1 MSQLFTWENAGA
13 LITLIALEITLGIDN
28 IVFIAIITGRLP
40 EKIRNQARRIGLIG
54 AMGTRVVLLL
64 GIAWVMRLVQ
74 PLFSV
79 MGHAVSGRDLIL
91 IIGGLF
97 LVGKATFEIHDK
109 IEGPP
114 EHHAGAAHEA
124 ANFRGAVVQIMIL
137 DIIFSLDSVI
147 TAVGMS
153 SSIPVMV
160 AAIVAAV
167 GVMMFFAGSV
177 SDFIEHHPTMKMLA
191 LSFLILIGVVLVA
204 EGFGR
209 HIPRGYIYFS
219 MAFSLLVEMLNI
231 RVRKIETVAKP
242 REMGAR

>member
-1 MSQLFTWENAGA
+1 MSLLFTWENALA
-13 LITLIALEITLGIDN
+13 LLTLIALEITLGIDN

-40 EKIRNQARRIGLIG
+40 AKMRNRARKIGLVG
-54 AMGTRVVLLL
+54 AMVTRILLLL
-64 GIAWVMRLVQ
+64 GITWVMGLVK
-74 PLFSV
+74 PLFAV
-79 MGHAVSGRDLIL
+79 MEHPVSGRDLIL
-91 IIGGLF
+91 VIGGLF

-124 ANFRGAVVQIMIL
+124 ASFRGAVIQIMLL

-167 GVMMFFAGSV
+167 GVMMFFAAAV
-177 SDFIEHHPTMKMLA
+177 SEFIEHHPTMKMLA

-209 HIPRGYIYFS
+209 HVPRGYIYFS

-231 RVRKIETVAKP
+231 RVRKIESAAPAQETGG
-242 REMGAR
+242 R